1 MKTERSVFTLPSALE
16 GTNIKGFMYTPVVKA
31 NVKAIFQIAH
41 GMAEHKERY
50 EEFCDFLAQNGYA
63 VFIHDHIGHGES
75 VNSDD
80 ELGFFGETDGW
91 KNLVEDCYTVTN
103 FARAEFEKRP
113 VIFFGH
119 SMGSFVARAYTRLHD
134 KKDLKAVI
142 YAGTSGTNPA
152 AGIAVKLADAVAK
165 SKGNMH
171 RSELINTLAFG
182 TYNKKY
188 KPQRTAFDWLTTDND
203 IVDKYIAD
211 KYCGYLFTAC
221 GYRDLFSV
229 LKYVSG
235 KDWYKSIRKDIPIF
249 LIAGDADPV
258 GEYGKGI
265 KQVAED
271 LKKTGHTSVHTK
283 LYKGMRHE
291 LLNEP
296 DRQMV
301 MNDIL
306 EWADTQIVKR

>member
-31 NVKAIFQIAH
+31 NVKSIFQIAH

-134 KKDLKAVI
+134 KKDLKGVI

-188 KPQRTAFDWLTTDND
+188 KPQRTAFDWLTTDID

-258 GEYGKGI
+258 GEYGKGV

>member
-1 MKTERSVFTLPSALE
+1 MKTERTEFTLPSALE
-16 GTNIKGFMYTPVVKA
+16 RTNIKGFMYTPVVKA
-31 NVKAIFQIAH
+31 NVKAIFVIAH

-63 VFIHDHIGHGES
+63 VFIHDHLGHGQS

-80 ELGFFGETDGW
+80 ELGFFGENDGW
-91 KNLVEDCYTVTN
+91 KNLVEDCRTVTD

-134 KKDLKAVI
+134 KKDLKGVI

-235 KDWYKSIRKDIPIF
+235 KDWYKNVRKDLPVF
-249 LIAGDADPV
+249 LVAGDNDPV
-258 GEYGKGI
+258 GEYGKGV

-271 LKKTGHTSVHTK
+271 LKKTGHTAVHTK

-291 LLNEP
+291 LLNEI
-296 DRQMV
+296 DRQTV

-306 EWADTQIVKR
+306 EWADAQIIKR